1 MGFIWKT
8 IIKYVLPVFLVII
21 WVIGIV
27 DLFLN
32 VSHFELMV
40 DMGLIIIVMALSAI
54 FYRMQSSPS

>member
-1 MGFIWKT
+1 M
-8 IIKYVLPVFLVII
+8 